1 MESLSARLITNG
13 VVYPTIRV
21 ASHPGKLLMGVYDED
36 GSYVDDTALNRRS
49 GEQGAPVPRDL
60 FPVVS
65 AADVPEAIYAGPLY
79 FHFGHFLLE
88 SLARAWY
95 AHRHPDAPFV
105 WAGQHNWQG
114 FKLTSWQLEILD
126 ILMITNPTRIIA
138 DPTRF
143 DLLHVPDIGYRYDDR
158 FHPEHASFLGHY
170 AGPAQVPGRRL
181 WVSRGKIQS
190 DARDLNSGPTERRL
204 VAAGW
209 NVAHPETLSIREQ
222 LDQLCRAEIVAGEE
236 GSAFHT
242 LILLKDVS
250 SKKLQILRRHGREH
264 GNMHTIGDARQINQS
279 FYSLQRELVLRVEGR
294 SVSKISP
301 NSAEILTILDV
312 PVPPVPD
319 AAPAPASRILNR
331 VLASLQPQRFLDVGD
346 SAPHLVVGS
355 SAPTLVAVSPRFDFD
370 TRTYSAAGIDFY
382 ELDLTQYADL
392 FHEDRGRFDVIRIA
406 GSDFQEVMTS
416 FRVSRR
422 LSGDRT
428 TWILGSGDLAARA
441 ALAVSLTQAGVTVK
455 RLFVGL
461 TTVYVAQQVPGEP
474 RNESGVRKLSAEE
487 VTRRL
492 RWMRP
497 TTLRHLHR
505 RATGSPARDRQG

>member
-1 MESLSARLITNG
+1 MEPLSARMIKNG

-21 ASHPGKLLMGVYDED
+21 ASRPRTLLMGVYDAD
-36 GSYVDDTALNRRS
+36 DSYVDDTALNRRF

-65 AADVPEAIYAGPLY
+65 DADAPEAIYAGPLY

-95 AHRHPDAPFV
+95 THRHPDAPFV
-105 WAGQHNWQG
+105 WAGQHDWQG
-114 FKLTSWQLEILD
+114 MELTPWQLEILD

-158 FHPEHASFLGHY
+158 FHPEHASFLGRY
-170 AGPAQVPGRRL
+170 AGPAQVPDRRL
-181 WVSRGKIQS
+181 WVSRGKIES

-204 VAAGW
+204 LAAGW

-236 GSAFHT
+236 GSAFHA
-242 LILLKDVS
+242 LILLKDVAA
-250 SKKLQILRRHGREH
+250 KKLHVLRRRGREH
-264 GNMHTIGDARQINQS
+264 GNMHTIGDARGINQS
-279 FYSLQRELVLRVEGR
+279 FYSLQRELVLRAEGR

-301 NSAEILTILDV
+301 NSAEVLNILDV
-312 PVPPVPD
+312 PVPPARD
-319 AAPAPASRILNR
+319 AAPAPASEVLDR
-331 VLASLQPQRFLDVGD
+331 VLASLEPQRFLDVGD

-355 SAPTLVAVSPRFDFD
+355 SAPTRVAVSPRFDFD
-370 TRTYSAAGIDFY
+370 SRTYSALGIDFY
-382 ELDLTQYADL
+382 ELELTQYADL
-392 FHEDRGRFDVIRIA
+392 FHEDRGRFDVIRMA

-422 LSGDRT
+422 LSSDST

-441 ALAVSLTQAGVTVK
+441 ALAVSLTQAGLAVK
-455 RLFVGL
+455 RLFVGG
-461 TTVYVAQQVPGEP
+461 TTVYVVQQVPGEP
-474 RNESGVRKLSAEE
+474 RNEAGVQKLSAEE
-487 VTRRL
+487 VKRRL
-492 RWMRP
+492 RWIRP

-505 RATGSPARDRQG
+505 RRTGSRA